1 MPDIFQHFPIKATAR
16 AVFDAVS
23 TPKGLDAWWTES
35 SSGEP
40 KPGAEY
46 DLGFG
51 EGYEWRATVSS
62 CVPDREFELELIS
75 GDEDWQGTRLGFH
88 LDQGGDVTQVR
99 FHHTGWPESNDHYRV
114 SCYCWSMYL
123 RLLKRYVERGEVVP
137 YEDRLEA

>member
-23 TPKGLDAWWTES
+23 TPAGLDAWWTES
-35 SSGEP
+35 ASGQ
-40 KPGAEY
+40 PGAGNEY
-46 DLGFG
+46 ELGFG
-51 EGYEWRATVSS
+51 EGYNWRARVSS
-62 CVPDREFELELIS
+62 CVPYEDFELELIAAE
-75 GDEDWQGTRLGFH
+75 EDWQDTRVGFH
-88 LDQGGDVTQVR
+88 LEENNGTTNVR
-99 FHHTGWPESNDHYRV
+99 FHHKGWPESNDHYRV